1 MEYYGK
7 APKPNEEAKGA
18 VDIDSSFVLQE
29 GKPGQLTFTFEAHQ
43 SNKDR
48 ERDFELQA
56 DDTDSKTIWIS
67 SIREAL
73 KTVMKPVASPGR
85 NSVKGVLKSGT
96 GAKSS
101 RRISFHPGTK
111 EGEQVEGGDEDEN
124 MGSRSS
130 SVASQEETSKG
141 GRHSSKAAP
150 RRGGVSSENSDEIIQ
165 EREAGKSVF
174 KSAEALELLRE
185 ELETIVAFK
194 EAPRHIQV
202 QVMDAMRSVK
212 IEDGETVT
220 KAGEQAKKFFIVG
233 IGNFVNEEKSKSI
246 RGSFGKESLL
256 YDTTYKATIKAN
268 GAGTLWT
275 ISRQLFQH
283 IMQEG
288 HKARMMEMQN
298 VLARSSFLSEL
309 SKGQRENLVAALEW
323 KTFTDQEIIITEGE
337 KGDKFFIIADGT
349 VSVYKQTGAAKKT
362 RGSDADGGFERSS
375 SIGTIS
381 CLGQLVATLD
391 AGDFFGE
398 KALLE
403 DEPRAASV
411 VAKGAVECAVLE
423 RKHFDDLLGPLKEV
437 MKNNVLFTSM
447 RNCPILDA
455 LNNSERQILIDQ
467 MQEETFKDG
476 DTIMTQGE
484 VGEKFYIVV
493 YGAVKV
499 YVDNKETWRREVLA
513 AAEQRT
519 DWLLMAAG
527 SFAWRCFLSLQ
538 DLTGAVSVGQF
549 FGERALLDGSPRGG
563 TVKAN
568 GSVRVAVMTRAI
580 FNAHVG
586 DLAII
591 QTKAKERVLSN
602 RMAVLKKFLRLT
614 APALTGGGVP
624 ECGTADE
631 PGKSVEMNAG
641 FQVKLFSTLTTEQ
654 MTEISD
660 ALVTTEFSKDEMI
673 MEQGMKGDSF
683 YIIESGEVVVT
694 RRMEESN
701 PADKPKQLARL
712 DDGATPRAAGET
724 KAGGRCHPY
733 ASGAGSHFTLMRGDL
748 CWCADAFFG
757 EAALM
762 KEDGVRN
769 STVTAVRATKCLV
782 INREMFMKM
791 DFAQNQEIVDALMT
805 RTTRQR
811 AVSRATQEFLD
822 SAAKGFSDL
831 DFDGY
836 ETGKTLGCGTFGRV
850 RCVTHRSSGKTFA
863 CKILKKSMIDRL
875 GQREHTLNERDCLME
890 TERKLYIIM
899 ELIQGGELYNY
910 CQKKGPLPLADVQFY
925 AAQVVQRC
933 TPDLPTRK
941 MPGLELGPV
950 SGLQALHD
958 KGYAYRDLK
967 PENIL
972 IDKEGY
978 LRIVDF
984 GFAKIIEGQTFT
996 FCGTPDYM
1004 APEILTCRGH
1014 DKAADWWAVG
1024 VLIFEMLN
1032 GEPPFEDDTAIMKH
1046 GKVPMVFPEHFSSQA
1061 SDLIGKLL
1069 SPNPRR
1075 RLGCLRAGV
1084 NEVKEHPFFKDID
1097 WNNLLEKKVKAPYV
1111 PPVKA
1116 SNDLSNFTDDYPD
1129 SDEEDNGPIDSGWE
1143 DMNF

>member
-499 YVDNKETWRREVLA
+499 YVDNKET
-513 AAEQRT
+513 
-519 DWLLMAAG
+519 
-527 SFAWRCFLSLQ
+527 
-538 DLTGAVSVGQF
+538 GAVSVGQF

-602 RMAVLKKFLRLT
+602 RMAVLKK
-614 APALTGGGVP
+614 
-624 ECGTADE
+624 
-631 PGKSVEMNAG
+631 
-641 FQVKLFSTLTTEQ
+641 VKLFSTLTTEQ

-712 DDGATPRAAGET
+712 DD
-724 KAGGRCHPY
+724 
-733 ASGAGSHFTLMRGDL
+733 
-748 CWCADAFFG
+748 DAFFG

-890 TERKLYIIM
+890 VKHPFVLDMIKSFQTERKLYIIM

-925 AAQVVQRC
+925 AAQV
-933 TPDLPTRK
+933 
-941 MPGLELGPV
+941 V